1 MNVAPGTIVMTDEH
15 RGYKGIEGL
24 YRHRAVNHSAGQ
36 YVKWFYIHT
45 NGLEGAWSHFK
56 RQVNGVHHWI
66 SEAHIQRYLDEF
78 TWRWNRREMDEGQRV
93 NAMLHQVS
101 GRLTYQ
107 ELIA

>member
-56 RQVNGVHHWI
+56 R
-66 SEAHIQRYLDEF
+66 
-78 TWRWNRREMDEGQRV
+78 
-93 NAMLHQVS
+93 
-101 GRLTYQ
+101 
-107 ELIA
+107 